1 MNTLKNY
8 LFPLTLSL
16 IMLAVALLPHEIKDS
31 LIFHRQHLIAGEWW
45 RLFSGHLVHLS
56 WQHLLMNIAGLW
68 LIFWLARNRLTT
80 AEWLVALLTSSLL
93 ISLALLFFSNL
104 DWYVGFSGI
113 LHGFLILVAY
123 QLIAHKEFEGWFL
136 LLFVLVKIGW
146 EQWQGS
152 SPELEQLIGGNV
164 IIDAHL
170 YGTIAGILIA
180 LLLSQF
186 KRVRYTNR

>member
-1 MNTLKNY
+1 MKKLKNY
-8 LFPLTLSL
+8 LFPLILSL
-16 IMLAVALLPHEIKDS
+16 IMLAVALLPREIEDS

-80 AEWLVALLTSSLL
+80 AEWMIALLSSSLL

-123 QLIAHKEFEGWFL
+123 RLITHREFEGWFL
-136 LLFVLVKIGW
+136 LLFVVTKIGW
-146 EQWQGS
+146 EQWQGA
-152 SPELEQLIGGNV
+152 SPELKQIIGGNV

-170 YGTIAGILIA
+170 YGAVAGILIS

>member
-1 MNTLKNY
+1 MLIL
-8 LFPLTLSL
+8 LF
-16 IMLAVALLPHEIKDS
+16 LPHEIEDL
-31 LIFHRQHLIAGEWW
+31 LIFHRQNLIAGEWW
-45 RLFSGHLVHLS
+45 RIFSGHFVHLS

-68 LIFWLARNRLTT
+68 LIIWLAKNRLTT
-80 AEWLVALLTSSLL
+80 AEWLITLLSSSLF

-123 QLIAHKEFEGWFL
+123 RLITHREFEGWFL
-136 LLFVLVKIGW
+136 LLFAVTKIGW
-146 EQWQGS
+146 EQWQGAP
-152 SPELEQLIGGNV
+152 PELEQLIGGNV

-170 YGTIAGILIA
+170 YGAVAGILIS

-186 KRVRYTNR
+186 KRVRYTNY